1 MLRGT
6 RGDDRNRRTLVDR
19 YASGPL
25 EDGVSFWGVYK
36 NLEPMSP
43 TPKLVLFR
51 AHGAATLVPE
61 AALLWKEASKPSA
74 PRHDS
79 PQGSLI
85 PGASY
90 RSVWD
95 SLLGF

>member
-6 RGDDRNRRTLVDR
+6 RGDGRNRGSLVDH

-36 NLEPMSP
+36 NLEPMSL
-43 TPKLVLFR
+43 TPKLVLFP

-61 AALLWKEASKPSA
+61 AALLWKEASKPGA
-74 PRHDS
+74 PGHDS
-79 PQGSLI
+79 LQGSLT